1 MPIPPL
7 TPKPPVSSS
16 AEKQAQLRTAALEYH
31 EFPTPG
37 KIAVAAT
44 KQLFHETWVA
54 GVRRA
59 FSKESRIQLGLLMG
73 KNQKIATQANFKK
86 ETPRF
91 LPRK

>member
-1 MPIPPL
+1 
-7 TPKPPVSSS
+7 
-16 AEKQAQLRTAALEYH
+16 
-31 EFPTPG
+31 
-37 KIAVAAT
+37 VAAT

-73 KNQKIATQANFKK
+73 KNQKIAVQSNFRK
-86 ETPRF
+86 ETPSF